1 MILPPIKKGKFECK
15 FSISSMKFYI
25 FFILTIFLL
34 ACKTKNDK
42 KPDVLVSKEKMVNIL
57 TDMHRMEGFVNN
69 LGIQSSDTT
78 QFFFR
83 KLEAEIFK
91 KYAVDTAAYYQSYK
105 YYLINPEDF
114 KEIYSDVVKQI
125 TAKNKIDSLA
135 ESKLKKVVV
144 DTTKKDTVKLIK
156 PKIFGKKNLFM
167 DSLRIKF
174 KNAKK

>member
-1 MILPPIKKGKFECK
+1 MK
-15 FSISSMKFYI
+15 FSNFLILML
-25 FFILTIFLL
+25 FFA

-42 KPDVLVSKEKMVNIL
+42 KPDDLVPKEKMVNIL
-57 TDMHRMEGFVNN
+57 TDMHRMEGVVNN

-83 KLEAEIFK
+83 KLETEIFE
-91 KYAVDTAAYYQSYK
+91 KYAVDTASYYQSYK
-105 YYLINPEDF
+105 YYLVNPEDF
-114 KEIYSDVVKQI
+114 KEIYDDVVKQI
-125 TAKNKIDSLA
+125 IAKNKVDSLA
-135 ESKLKKVVV
+135 ESKMKKMLV
-144 DTTKKDTVKLIK
+144 DSTKKDTAKLIK

>member
-1 MILPPIKKGKFECK
+1 MILPPIKKGKFELQFIMLK
-15 FSISSMKFYI
+15 MKDINLILFII
-25 FFILTIFLL
+25 FFT

-42 KPDVLVSKEKMVNIL
+42 KPDVLVPKEKMVNIL
-57 TDMHRMEGFVNN
+57 TDMHRLEGKVNN
-69 LGIQSSDTT
+69 LGIQSIDTT

-83 KLEAEIFK
+83 KLEAEVFK
-91 KYAVDTAAYYQSYK
+91 NYDVDTASYYQSYK

-125 TAKNKIDSLA
+125 TAKNKEDSLA
-135 ESKLKKVVV
+135 ESKRKKLQI
-144 DTTKKDTVKLIK
+144 DTTKKDTSKIVK
-156 PKIFGKKNLFM
+156 PKPFGRKSQLL

>member
-1 MILPPIKKGKFECK
+1 MILPTIKKAKFGNK
-15 FSISSMKFYI
+15 FTNTRMKFI
-25 FFILTIFLL
+25 NFLILVVLFA
-34 ACKTKNDK
+34 ACKAKNDK
-42 KPDVLVSKEKMVNIL
+42 KPDVLVAKEKMVNIL
-57 TDMHRMEGFVNN
+57 TDMHRMEGVVNN

-114 KEIYSDVVKQI
+114 KEIYDDVVKQI
-125 TAKNKIDSLA
+125 VAKNKVDSLA
-135 ESKLKKVVV
+135 ESKLPKVKI
-144 DTTKKDTVKLIK
+144 DTTKKDTSKLTK